1 MPFEKEFIQEVIVVG
16 LGTLILGLVVRYIVA
31 VYFEKINADFIFTN
45 KGMWIS
51 LFLTGALLHLGCE
64 ISGVNKWYCKNGFA
78 CK

>member
-1 MPFEKEFIQEVIVVG
+1 MLFEKEFIQEVIVVG

-31 VYFEKINADFIFTN
+31 VYFEKINPDFIFTN
-45 KGMWIS
+45 KGMWAS

>member
-31 VYFEKINADFIFTN
+31 VYFEKINPDFIFTN
-45 KGMWIS
+45 KGMWAS

>member
-1 MPFEKEFIQEVIVVG
+1 MPFDKEFIQEVFVVG

-31 VYFEKINADFIFTN
+31 VYFEKINPDFIFTN

-51 LFLTGALLHLGCE
+51 LFLTGSLLHLGCE